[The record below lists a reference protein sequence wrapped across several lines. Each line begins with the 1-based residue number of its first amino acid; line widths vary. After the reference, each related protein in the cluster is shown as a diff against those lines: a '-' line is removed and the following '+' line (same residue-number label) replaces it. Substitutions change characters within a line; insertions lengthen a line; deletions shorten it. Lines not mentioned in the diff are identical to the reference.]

1 MATERKVM
9 LPFEPQD
16 LAARVY
22 LDLRALKGDLTAA
35 AAAQPHLLGGAV
47 ASALER
53 VSDWEERE
61 WVEVGVRSVRTFQHL
76 GRVAGLGEEAIGESG
91 ATFATLGMRVLQ
103 VVARGEWA
111 VWLSVCL
118 CLWPPWPAGLAAVT
132 TQAGGA
138 DDRVPADCTNAAGL
152 ESFLERATPADFASG
167 GGFATEGIDTE
178 HGRTSLGWTALHW
191 AASSNP
197 KAHAVKALL
206 EVRAAAQPPASS
218 TASSTAARYW
228 PRPVVHAVW

>member
-118 CLWPPWPAGLAAVT
+118 SVPVAALASWACCGDN
-132 TQAGGA
+132 AGGW
-138 DDRVPADCTNAAGL
+138 R
-152 ESFLERATPADFASG
+152 
-167 GGFATEGIDTE
+167 
-178 HGRTSLGWTALHW
+178 
-191 AASSNP
+191 
-197 KAHAVKALL
+197 
-206 EVRAAAQPPASS
+206 
-218 TASSTAARYW
+218 
-228 PRPVVHAVW
+228 